1 MKLKVHTQILI
12 AIVLGVV
19 VGILLG
25 ERAGR
30 LDQRA
35 DYISEIADL
44 AEEGAELTEEQAE
57 IAEEGVEQLKIR
69 AGRLRERADHVAD
82 PMKVVGDMFIRLLK
96 AIIIPLIMASMVAG
110 IVSLGDVRKLGR
122 IGLKTFLYYAATTT
136 LAVIV
141 GLVLVNVIRPG
152 VGVEIAEEA
161 VDLAGREVP
170 SVLSIIRDIIP
181 ANLFDAMA
189 RDKVL
194 SVIFFSLLLGVA
206 ISSVGEKGKPLVTL
220 FEAFNAVMMKITDW
234 IMRLAP
240 YGVFALMAHTIG
252 TMGLAVIRPLLWYM
266 ATVTIGLMVHACVTL
281 PILLNVFGKYSPLK
295 FIKDV
300 VSAVATAFSTASS
313 AATLPITMDCLQE
326 NTGVS
331 NKVTSFV
338 LPLGATVNM
347 DGTAL
352 YEAVAAMFIA
362 QAYNIPLGIGHQLLI
377 VLTATLASVG
387 AAAIP
392 GAGLVTMVIVLRA
405 VNLPL
410 EGIGMILAVDRILDM
425 LRTAVNVW
433 GDACGAAVVANLE
446 GEQLN
451 K

>member
-1 MKLKVHTQILI
+1 LKLKASTQILV
-12 AIVLGVV
+12 AIVLGVIL
-19 VGILLG
+19 GLLLG
-25 ERAGR
+25 YFNTAPRFQDTAYAKVAGSG
-30 LDQRA
+30 LDKL
-35 DYISEIADL
+35 DFI
-44 AEEGAELTEEQAE
+44 GN
-57 IAEEGVEQLKIR
+57 
-69 AGRLRERADHVAD
+69 
-82 PMKVVGDMFIRLLK
+82 MFIRLLK
-96 AIIIPLIMASMVAG
+96 MIIIPLIMASLVAG

-122 IGLKTFLYYAATTT
+122 IGLKTLLYYAATTT
-136 LAVIV
+136 LAVVV
-141 GLVLVNVIRPG
+141 GLVLVNIIRPG
-152 VGVEIAEEA
+152 IGVEIAKEA
-161 VDLAGREVP
+161 VDLGGREIP
-170 SVLSIIRDIIP
+170 SVLSITGNIVP
-181 ANLFDAMA
+181 ENLFKAMA
-189 RDKVL
+189 EGNVL
-194 SVIFFSLLLGVA
+194 PVIFFSLLLGVA
-206 ISSVGEKGKPLVTL
+206 ISSVGEKGRPLVGL
-220 FEAFNAVMMKITDW
+220 VEAFNAVMMKITDW

-240 YGVFALMAHTIG
+240 YGVFALMAHTLG
-252 TMGLAVIRPLLWYM
+252 TMGLAVIKPLLVYM
-266 ATVTIGLMVHACVTL
+266 ATVTIGLLVHACVTL
-281 PILLNVFGKYSPLK
+281 PILLHLFAKYSPVK

-300 VSAVATAFSTASS
+300 IGAVATAFSTASS

-326 NTGVS
+326 NTGIS

-362 QAYNIPLGIGHQLLI
+362 QAYGIDLGIGHQLVI

-392 GAGLVTMVIVLRA
+392 GAGLITLVIVLKA

>member
-1 MKLKVHTQILI
+1 LKLKVHTQIFI
-12 AIVLGVV
+12 AIVLGIV

-25 ERAGR
+25 EKTAH
-30 LDQRA
+30 
-35 DYISEIADL
+35 I
-44 AEEGAELTEEQAE
+44 
-57 IAEEGVEQLKIR
+57 KI
-69 AGRLRERADHVAD
+69 
-82 PMKVVGDMFIRLLK
+82 VGDMFIQLLK
-96 AIIIPLIMASMVAG
+96 AIIIPLILASMVAG

-122 IGLKTFLYYAATTT
+122 IGLRTIIYYAATTT
-136 LAVIV
+136 LAVSV
-141 GLVLVNVIRPG
+141 GLILVNLMKPG
-152 VGVEIAEEA
+152 IGVDIGTKTAA
-161 VDLAGREVP
+161 DLSSEDVP
-170 SVLSIIRDIIP
+170 SIISVISDIIP

-189 RDKVL
+189 KDKVL

-206 ISSVGEKGKPLVTL
+206 ISSIGEKGKPLVNL
-220 FEAFNAVMMKITDW
+220 FEAFNTVMMKITDW
-234 IMRLAP
+234 IMLLAP
-240 YGVFALMAHTIG
+240 FGVFALMAYTIG
-252 TMGLAVIRPLLWYM
+252 SMGLTVIKPLITYM
-266 ATVTIGLMVHACVTL
+266 ATVVLGLTIHACLTL
-281 PILLNVFGKYSPLK
+281 PILLRIIGKYSPSK
-295 FIKDV
+295 FIRDV
-300 VSAVATAFSTASS
+300 FSAVATAFSTASS

-362 QAYNIPLGIGHQLLI
+362 QAYGIDLSIGQQMI
-377 VLTATLASVG
+377 IMLTATLASIG

-433 GDACGAAVVANLE
+433 GDACGAVVIARLE
-446 GEQLN
+446 GEKLN
-451 K
+451 N

>member
-1 MKLKVHTQILI
+1 LHLKLKVHTQILI

-19 VGILLG
+19 VGILSG
-25 ERAGR
+25 EKA
-30 LDQRA
+30 A
-35 DYISEIADL
+35 HI
-44 AEEGAELTEEQAE
+44 
-57 IAEEGVEQLKIR
+57 KI
-69 AGRLRERADHVAD
+69 
-82 PMKVVGDMFIRLLK
+82 VGDMFIRLLK
-96 AIIIPLIMASMVAG
+96 AIIIPLILASMVAG

-122 IGLKTFLYYAATTT
+122 IGLRTFIYYTVTTA
-136 LAVIV
+136 LAVGV
-141 GLVLVNVIRPG
+141 GLVLVNVMKPG
-152 VGVEIAEEA
+152 VGVEIGTKPAEE
-161 VDLAGREVP
+161 VAGGEVP
-170 SVLSIIRDIIP
+170 SVVSIISDIIP

-189 RDKVL
+189 KDKVL
-194 SVIFFSLLLGVA
+194 SIIFFSLLLGVA
-206 ISSVGEKGKPLVTL
+206 ISSIGEKGRPLVSL
-220 FEAFNAVMMKITDW
+220 FEAFNSVMMKITDW

-240 YGVFALMAHTIG
+240 FGVFALMAYTIG
-252 TMGLAVIRPLLWYM
+252 SMGLSVIKPLAVYM
-266 ATVTIGLMVHACVTL
+266 ATVVIGLTIHACITL
-281 PILLNVFGKYSPLK
+281 PVLLSTIGKYSPLK
-295 FIKDV
+295 FIRDV
-300 VSAVATAFSTASS
+300 FSAVATAFSTASS
-313 AATLPITMDCLQE
+313 AATLPITMDCVEE

-331 NKVTSFV
+331 NKVASFV

-362 QAYNIPLGIGHQLLI
+362 QAYGIDLSIGQQLVI
-377 VLTATLASVG
+377 MLTATLASIG

-392 GAGLVTMVIVLRA
+392 GAGLVTMVIVLKA